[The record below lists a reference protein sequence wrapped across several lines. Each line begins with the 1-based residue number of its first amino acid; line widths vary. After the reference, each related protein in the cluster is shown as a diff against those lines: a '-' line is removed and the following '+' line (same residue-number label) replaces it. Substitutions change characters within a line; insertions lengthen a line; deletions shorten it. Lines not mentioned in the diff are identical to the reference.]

1 MSAGVDAV
9 TVTEKV
15 AENVPLVS
23 VVTIAKN
30 CVQSLDRT
38 IRSVAGQ
45 SFRNH
50 DYAVI
55 DGGSSDTSLD
65 VIKANEKA
73 ITVWVSEPDH
83 GIADAFNKGILRT
96 RGKWIIFMNAGD
108 CFVDSGVLAILS
120 ETLSKSDSFDIVHGE
135 VRQIDKDGV
144 CVRTVGGPLNR
155 RKFNFHMAIPH
166 QAIFHNRDFFNCCGL
181 FDESYKIA
189 MDYELLT
196 RKKNLRALYVA
207 VPVAST
213 ELGGVSQ
220 QNYRKL
226 IMEMRKIRGKNIAP
240 NTLLSDG
247 RYFLTY
253 AKISFI
259 LLLRKMFGEKFI

>member
-1 MSAGVDAV
+1 MTA
-9 TVTEKV
+9 TEKI
-15 AENVPLVS
+15 AGNVPLVS

-30 CVQSLDRT
+30 CAQSLDRT

-45 SFRNH
+45 TFRNY

-55 DGGSSDTSLD
+55 DGGSVDAS
-65 VIKANEKA
+65 VEIIKANQEA
-73 ITVWVSEPDH
+73 ITSWVSEPDR
-83 GIADAFNKGILRT
+83 GIGDAFNKGIIRT

-108 CFVDSGVLAILS
+108 CFADSGVLAILS
-120 ETLSKSDSFDIVHGE
+120 ETLSKSDSVDIVHGE

-166 QAIFHNRDFFNCCGL
+166 QAIFHNRDFFNCYGL

-196 RKKNLRALYVA
+196 RKKNLRTSYVA
-207 VPVAST
+207 LPVAST

-226 IMEMRKIRGKNIAP
+226 ILEMRKIRGKNIAP
-240 NTLLSDG
+240 NGLLSDG

-253 AKISFI
+253 AKISVI
-259 LLLRKMFGEKFI
+259 ILLRKMFGEKFV